1 MMKKIFIMFIALTIF
16 IFAGCVK
23 KVSGDEKT
31 AEEYI
36 KAQGY
41 KITSYNGEVQR
52 YTLDNSKLY
61 GATHTIPYQQVWG
74 LQKVEPDKYFGKEI
88 VVYGFAVKNH
98 PLQSRDEHAKNGVKL
113 FIMLSEGKVIGGSSL
128 PDTGEVLLGGSCYSL
143 DGKTLEEVTGLSF
156 TQWSESWKKK
166 YEKLPAAENLEKP
179 NSSNLEES
187 ETLPL
192 YYTWDLA
199 LKNGDVV
206 EVGDKFYNLEKL
218 EKFLEAFKDRKTY
231 ESDRI
236 RITWYT
242 KEGDACINELIVTNE
257 GVKLITDNT
266 RDKWT
271 SEVRRK
277 RAEHKVVD
285 FYTENIFD
293 GAGYTVVTV
302 TGEKI
307 LLIVVAD

>member
-16 IFAGCVK
+16 IFAGCAK
-23 KVSGDEKT
+23 KATGDEKT
-31 AEEYI
+31 AEEYV

-52 YTLDNSKLY
+52 YTLDKSKLY
-61 GATHTIPYQQVWG
+61 GGTHTIPYQQVWSV
-74 LQKVEPDKYFGKEI
+74 QKVEPDKYFGKEI
-88 VVYGFAVKNH
+88 VVYGFLVKNH
-98 PLQSRDEHAKNGVKL
+98 PLQSRDENAKNGVKL
-113 FIMLSEGKVIGGSSL
+113 VIMLSEGKVIGGSSL
-128 PDTGEVLLGGSCYSL
+128 PYTGDVVPAGGYYSL
-143 DGKTLEEVTGLSF
+143 EGKTLEEVTGLSF
-156 TQWSESWKKK
+156 SQWSESWKKK
-166 YEKLPAAENLEKP
+166 YENLPAAEHLEKP
-179 NSSNLEES
+179 NSTNNVES

-192 YYTWDLA
+192 YYKSDLA

-206 EVGDKFYNLEKL
+206 ELGDKCYNLEKL
-218 EKFLEAFKDRKTY
+218 EKFLEAFKGRKPY
-231 ESDRI
+231 EEDRI
-236 RITWYT
+236 RITGYT
-242 KEGDACINELIVTNE
+242 KEGDACINELIATNE

-293 GAGYTVVTV
+293 GVGYTALTD

-307 LLIVVAD
+307 LLIVVVD